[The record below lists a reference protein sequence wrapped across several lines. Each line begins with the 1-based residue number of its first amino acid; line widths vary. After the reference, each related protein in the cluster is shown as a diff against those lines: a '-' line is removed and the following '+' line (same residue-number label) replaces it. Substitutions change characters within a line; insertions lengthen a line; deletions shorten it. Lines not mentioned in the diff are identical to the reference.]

1 MGSILSLLSG
11 LVSIFN
17 KVFDYFREKALVD
30 QGRVQ
35 QKAEDNAKALDDI
48 KTANNAATD
57 PYVVDLVRKS
67 LRRD

>member
-1 MGSILSLLSG
+1 MSIVSFLSG

-17 KVFDYFREKALVD
+17 KVFDYFREKALID

-35 QKAEDNAKALDDI
+35 QKAEDNAKALDDV
-48 KTANNAATD
+48 KTANDAAAD
-57 PYVVDLVRKS
+57 PYVVDLVRQS

>member
-35 QKAEDNAKALDDI
+35 QKAEDNAKALDDVH
-48 KTANNAATD
+48 TANNAATD